1 MLDGINKWKPT
12 EQALKINRA
21 SKAVIMKKGTCMLLQ
36 AAIAGDRMELKK
48 VAEKILKYKYHS
60 VEIQRIWNAKQK

>member
-12 EQALKINRA
+12 EQALKINRT
-21 SKAVIMKKGTCMLLQ
+21 SKAVITKKRTCMLLQ
-36 AAIAGDRMELKK
+36 AAIAGDRKEIKK
-48 VAEKILKYKYHS
+48 EAEKIIKYKYHT